1 VWVSGGRANLHIH
14 RIAYTKWG
22 KGVELYSSYFK
33 AWRIYF
39 FKESFILALKEE
51 ILDYFKCKSM
61 GHFCRF
67 DCEKLR
73 ICLLSKVIP
82 YLKRKQTVFFHIDN
96 GFVWDEQTLHNYV
109 PPCFTV
115 VEMHLLLYFSPCNS
129 CFIVI
134 HHSTHNFPYSAKY
147 FIQPLLIFWDRNGF
161 LGNVFYFPDQ

>member
-1 VWVSGGRANLHIH
+1 
-14 RIAYTKWG
+14 
-22 KGVELYSSYFK
+22 
-33 AWRIYF
+33 
-39 FKESFILALKEE
+39 LALKEE

-134 HHSTHNFPYSAKY
+134 HHHTQLPIFCQILHSA
-147 FIQPLLIFWDRNGF
+147 FVDF
-161 LGNVFYFPDQ
+161 LRPQWLFRKCILFSWPIICVKDN